1 MYNLRQESGVG
12 IAAMQ
17 YELPGA
23 PVDIVE
29 YGKSEGICES
39 RIERLLGNGVRYFY
53 DGTDRSDSDM
63 IIAAVNKIIDGRG
76 SDWLADVSYVIHAR
90 TQAFSTP
97 PPPTSIPSEVCAHFG
112 IEPKLSFGIEQLAC
126 AGVVRALDWAR
137 RLLVSNQ
144 EARYALV
151 ITSDRVFGDHK
162 YRLRQDGG
170 VQCDAGTAMLVAK
183 EDLICQFD
191 VISSKSFN
199 GLYEGPST
207 AKLEAEIARMTLT
220 QTKES
225 LEKHAIECDTTID
238 EFSRLLPINADRLY
252 WEKIAEYLG
261 VSRDAFFL
269 DNIERCGHACCGD
282 LAINVI
288 DGGLSE
294 IAAGGSIVYCGQSNL
309 GIYENISL
317 CPPQPKLASKEV
329 MYV

>member
-1 MYNLRQESGVG
+1 MDNVQQEQGVG

-17 YELPGA
+17 YELPGPA
-23 PVDIVE
+23 IDIVD
-29 YGKSEGICES
+29 YGKSEGVSEA
-39 RIERLLGNGVRYFY
+39 RIERLLDNGVRYFY

-63 IIAAVNKIIDGRG
+63 VIAAVNKIIDERG
-76 SDWLADVSYVIHAR
+76 SDWLTDVSYVIHAR

-97 PPPTSIPSEVCAHFG
+97 PPPTSIPSDVCAHFG

-137 RLLVSNQ
+137 RLLILNK
-144 EARYALV
+144 EARYVLV
-151 ITSDRVFGDHK
+151 ITSDRVFGNYK

-183 EDLICQFD
+183 EDLLCQFD
-191 VISSKSFN
+191 AFSSKSFN

-207 AKLEAEIARMTLT
+207 AKLEAEIARMTLS

-225 LEKHAIECDTTID
+225 LEKHALKSETGIG
-238 EFSRLLPINADRLY
+238 EFSRLLPINADRIY
-252 WEKIAEYLG
+252 WEKIADYLG
-261 VSRDAFFL
+261 VNREAFFL

-288 DGGLSE
+288 DGGLAE
-294 IAAGGSIVYCGQSNL
+294 IVAGGTILYCGQSNL

-317 CPPQPKLASKEV
+317 CPPHPNLASKEV
-329 MYV
+329 IYA